1 MQIPKSMREQIR
13 IYEREGFMLERLE
26 QVNASHFRAY
36 FKGVPQIQFLTAH
49 IGDRRSVRNNISRM
63 RRSMNE
69 EVQSEVAEQKCSAT
83 RTVSDTV
90 HYSGRVHSRNV

>member
-26 QVNASHFRAY
+26 QVNASHFKAQ

-49 IGDRRSVRNNISRM
+49 IGDRRSVRNNIARM
-63 RRSMNE
+63 RRSRNE
-69 EVQSEVAEQKCSAT
+69 AKSQPDLHAQDVRGRLGVQDVQQQA
-83 RTVSDTV
+83 R
-90 HYSGRVHSRNV
+90 